1 LVPPGVRVA
10 PRADA
15 LLGRFHPLM
24 ADRLEGMLVHRKV
37 THRRVD
43 RDDDVELYV
52 DPASRDDLRA
62 ELSLTWAQLVHRLPE
77 DEIVEVLA
85 LGGAAPGW
93 HDAPRGGWVDRAGK
107 LVVDAEDQEVEADTA
122 RLAGP
127 AMVTIG
133 TVLLLLGWYVGAD
146 AVIVLAGVALLI
158 FGLLLP
164 R

>member
-1 LVPPGVRVA
+1 MPPGARVA

-15 LLGRFHPLM
+15 LLGRFHPVM

-52 DPASRDDLRA
+52 ERGYRDDLRA
-62 ELSLTWAQLVHRLPE
+62 ELALTWSQLVHALPE
-77 DEIVEVLA
+77 DRILEVLA
-85 LGGAAPGW
+85 LGGASPGW
-93 HDAPRGGWVDRAGK
+93 HDAPQGGWVDRAGK
-107 LVVDAEDQEVEADTA
+107 LVVDAEDREVEADTA

-133 TVLLLLGWYVGAD
+133 AVLLLLGWYVGAD